1 MRRLAIPLFSLVI
14 WSGAVLA
21 QGLPETGTRTVGDL
35 IARGGVIEAT
45 GAMQGSP
52 LIYIRVDGEAPQ
64 LWVCRFVY
72 ADFDAFADPLR
83 SIPPSNA
90 GTVCTV
96 LR

>member
-1 MRRLAIPLFSLVI
+1 MAVLVLLLTA
-14 WSGAVLA
+14 WSGIALA

-35 IARGGVIEAT
+35 IAQGGVVEAT

-52 LIYIRVDGEAPQ
+52 LIYIRLEGEAPQ
-64 LWVCRFVY
+64 LWICRFVY
-72 ADFDAFADPLR
+72 TDFDAFADPLR
-83 SIPPSNA
+83 SIPPSNT

>member
-1 MRRLAIPLFSLVI
+1 MRWLATLLVILAI

-45 GAMQGSP
+45 GAVQGSP
-52 LIYIRVDGEAPQ
+52 LIYIRVNEEAPQ
-64 LWVCRFVY
+64 LWICRFVY
-72 ADFDAFADPLR
+72 ADFEAFADPLR